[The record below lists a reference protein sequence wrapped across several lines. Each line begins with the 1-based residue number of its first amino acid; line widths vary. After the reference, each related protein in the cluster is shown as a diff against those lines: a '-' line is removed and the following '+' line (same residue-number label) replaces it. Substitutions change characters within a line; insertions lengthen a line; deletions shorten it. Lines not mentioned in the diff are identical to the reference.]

1 MKLVRFHLLSDP
13 ESIRAGFVHQGRVYE
28 TDGTSPIAVHDWADT
43 QLLAPIGKPNSVR
56 FVPSGFG
63 VGGGQA
69 GFDSED
75 SGPQFLYLNPG
86 SVVGSHSNLLLDDEF
101 GGVSL
106 KCCLALAVA
115 EAGMNLDPGQALGC
129 AIGFAMAL
137 VAYSP
142 ELERRELASGLGL
155 SRSHDFAIP
164 VGPALTSPDEMS
176 DDLGPEGDFVAPFA
190 CTLSLNGA
198 DVAVFDST
206 DGPASLPSIVSF
218 ASQTA
223 PIRAG
228 DLFLVELG
236 PTRQGLRIE
245 PGDEIRWT
253 SDRLGSLA
261 LRRI

>member
-28 TDGTSPIAVHDWADT
+28 TDGTSPIAVYDWADT
-43 QLLAPIGKPNSVR
+43 QLLAPIGRPNSVR
-56 FVPSGFG
+56 FVPNGFG
-63 VGGGQA
+63 LGAGMA
-69 GFDSED
+69 GFESE
-75 SGPQFLYLNPG
+75 GAEPQFLYLNPG
-86 SVVGSHSNLLLDDEF
+86 SVVGSHSNLALDDDF

-115 EAGMNLDPGQALGC
+115 EAGMNLDAEQAFGS

-137 VAYSP
+137 VVFSP

-164 VGPALTSPDEMS
+164 VGPALTSPDEMGN
-176 DDLGPEGDFVAPFA
+176 DLGPEGDFITPFA

-206 DGPASLPSIVSF
+206 DGPCSLPSVVSF
-218 ASQTA
+218 ASRTA

-228 DLFLVELG
+228 DLFLIELG
-236 PTRQGLRIE
+236 PTRQSLKIV